1 MSLIRGTQCE
11 LNCEYE
17 KQSSALY
24 VSFEDVKR
32 RNMHLVVAK
41 GTMYI
46 DYDTLVDRMLSM
58 FSMCTGYGITNEYNE
73 I

>member
-11 LNCEYE
+11 VNCEYE
-17 KQSSALY
+17 EQSSALY

-41 GTMYI
+41 NTMYM
-46 DYDTLVDRMLSM
+46 DYDTPVDRMLSM
-58 FSMCTGYGITNEYNE
+58 FSMCTGYGINK
-73 I
+73 